1 MWIVVTLIATVIQTI
16 RTASQGRLRSHLSV
30 NGAGYAR
37 YLFGA
42 PIALAACIVVFGIA
56 GVDAPSIP
64 WRFWPIVTAA
74 GVAQIIG
81 TIALITAFDRRDFAI
96 GTVYAKTEV
105 IQVAIFAAVIVGEP
119 LAPLGWLA
127 AVIVLAGVIRLAVP
141 TGTPV
146 RSILRL
152 GDRAAIAG
160 VIAGGGFALA
170 SVGIRWS
177 STTLGDHPAA
187 VRALVTLAAMNTTQA
202 IVNGLWLRWR
212 EPGGVGEVVGHW
224 RRTLPVGIL
233 SVCGSGGWA
242 LAMSL
247 ESAAKV
253 RTLGQSELLLTFL
266 VSRLWLRER
275 HSRAELVASALVL
288 VGVLGVTVWG

>member
-1 MWIVVTLIATVIQTI
+1 MWIVVTLVATVIQTV
-16 RTASQGRLRSHLSV
+16 RTAAQGRLRSHLSV

-42 PIALAACIVVFGIA
+42 PIALGASIIVFGLA
-56 GVDAPSIP
+56 GVDLPDIP

-74 GVAQIIG
+74 GIAQIIG

-119 LAPLGWLA
+119 LEPLGWIA
-127 AVIVLAGVIRLAVP
+127 AVVVLAGVVRLAIP
-141 TGTPV
+141 TGTTI
-146 RSILRL
+146 RSVLRL
-152 GDRAAIAG
+152 TDRAAIAG
-160 VIAGGGFALA
+160 VVAGGGFALA

-212 EPGGVGEVVGHW
+212 EPGGVTRVIGHW
-224 RRTLPVGIL
+224 RRTLPVGVL

-253 RTLGQSELLLTFL
+253 RTLGQSELLLTFV

-275 HSRAELVASALVL
+275 HSRAELLASALVL
-288 VGVLGVTVWG
+288 AGVLGVTLYG

>member
-1 MWIVVTLIATVIQTI
+1 MWIVVTLVATVIQTV
-16 RTASQGRLRSHLSV
+16 RTAAQGRLRSHLSV

-42 PIALAACIVVFGIA
+42 PIALAASIIVFGLA
-56 GVDAPSIP
+56 GVDLPDIP

-74 GVAQIIG
+74 GIAQIIG

-119 LAPLGWLA
+119 LEPLGWIA
-127 AVIVLAGVIRLAVP
+127 AVVVLAGVVRLAIP
-141 TGTPV
+141 AGTPI
-146 RSILRL
+146 RSVLRL
-152 GDRAAIAG
+152 TDRAAIAG
-160 VIAGGGFALA
+160 VVAGGGFALA

-212 EPGGVGEVVGHW
+212 EPGGVTRVIGHW
-224 RRTLPVGIL
+224 RRTLPVGVL

-253 RTLGQSELLLTFL
+253 RTLGQSELLLTFV

-275 HSRAELVASALVL
+275 HSRAELLASALVL
-288 VGVLGVTVWG
+288 AGVLGVTLYG

>member
-1 MWIVVTLIATVIQTI
+1 MGAANVI
-16 RTASQGRLRSHLSV
+16 
-30 NGAGYAR
+30 
-37 YLFGA
+37 
-42 PIALAACIVVFGIA
+42 P
-56 GVDAPSIP
+56 GVS
-64 WRFWPIVTAA
+64 
-74 GVAQIIG
+74 GG

-119 LAPLGWLA
+119 LEPLGWIA
-127 AVIVLAGVIRLAVP
+127 AVVVLAGVVRLAIP
-141 TGTPV
+141 AGTPI
-146 RSILRL
+146 RSVLRFT
-152 GDRAAIAG
+152 DRAAIAG
-160 VIAGGGFALA
+160 VVAGGGFALA

-212 EPGGVGEVVGHW
+212 EPGGVTRVIGHW
-224 RRTLPVGIL
+224 RRTLPVGVL

-253 RTLGQSELLLTFL
+253 RTLGQSELLLTFV

-275 HSRAELVASALVL
+275 HSRAELLASALVL
-288 VGVLGVTVWG
+288 AGVLGVTLYG

>member
-1 MWIVVTLIATVIQTI
+1 MWIVVTLVATVIQTV
-16 RTASQGRLRSHLSV
+16 RTAAQGRLRSHLSV

-42 PIALAACIVVFGIA
+42 PIALGASIIVFGLA
-56 GVDAPSIP
+56 GVDLPDIP

-74 GVAQIIG
+74 GIAQIIG

-119 LAPLGWLA
+119 LEPLGWIA
-127 AVIVLAGVIRLAVP
+127 AVVVLAGVVRLAIP
-141 TGTPV
+141 TGTPI
-146 RSILRL
+146 RSVLRL
-152 GDRAAIAG
+152 TDRAAIAG
-160 VIAGGGFALA
+160 VVAGGGFALA

-202 IVNGLWLRWR
+202 VVNGLWLRWR
-212 EPGGVGEVVGHW
+212 EPGGVTRVIGHW
-224 RRTLPVGIL
+224 RRTLPVGVL

-253 RTLGQSELLLTFL
+253 RTLGQSELLLTFV

-275 HSRAELVASALVL
+275 HSRAELLASALVL
-288 VGVLGVTVWG
+288 AGVLGVTLYG